1 MIEHFLWG
9 LIFSSTI
16 IFNFEI
22 NRAIQ
27 REILEE
33 KEKFSKIWNQIEL
46 QSQEAITK
54 ETNS

>member
-1 MIEHFLWG
+1 MIEHFLWA

>member
-22 NRAIQ
+22 NRAIH

-46 QSQEAITK
+46 QSQEAIKK